1 MDAESAALDEPE
13 SPTTE
18 AAVSGPSS
26 SQPEVVEG
34 SSVGK
39 RKRKRGRR
47 RLAAKHV
54 EEMTQDEV
62 EEYVELETQ
71 ASLSPEYRDDESP
84 ERG

>member
-1 MDAESAALDEPE
+1 M
-13 SPTTE
+13 
-18 AAVSGPSS
+18 
-26 SQPEVVEG
+26 
-34 SSVGK
+34 
-39 RKRKRGRR
+39 RKRGRR
-47 RLAAKHV
+47 RLVAKHV